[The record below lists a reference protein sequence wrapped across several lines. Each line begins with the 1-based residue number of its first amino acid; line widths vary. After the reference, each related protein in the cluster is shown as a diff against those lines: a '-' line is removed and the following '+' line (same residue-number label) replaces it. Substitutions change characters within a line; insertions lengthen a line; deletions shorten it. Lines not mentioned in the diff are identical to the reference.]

1 MDCSPPGPSVHRILQ
16 ARYWSW
22 LPFPPPG
29 GLPDPRIEPVSLAS
43 PALLA
48 DSIWFEPLG
57 KPKLIIIIH
66 YMLRLYSTLCDSV
79 N

>member
-1 MDCSPPGPSVHRILQ
+1 MDYSPPSPSVHKILQ

-43 PALLA
+43 PALQA
-48 DSIWFEPLG
+48 DSIRFEPLG

-66 YMLRLYSTLCDSV
+66 YMLRLCSTLCDSV